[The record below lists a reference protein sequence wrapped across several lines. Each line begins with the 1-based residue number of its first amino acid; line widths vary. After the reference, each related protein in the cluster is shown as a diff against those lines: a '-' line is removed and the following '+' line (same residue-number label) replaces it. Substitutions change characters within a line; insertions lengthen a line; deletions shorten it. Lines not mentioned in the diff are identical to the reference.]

1 MVASPLATGGDPAP
15 RRGQDSEKST
25 VAAQNPGPG
34 SDGAA
39 PREEATPWSPAW
51 AVATLSPARRP
62 PLSARPSAPKPRATG
77 PLPEVMR
84 WGDFL
89 TRHAPLWRV
98 LTGLAKVA
106 RTDLNVLLAGETGTG
121 KEVLA
126 RSIHQES
133 RRRSGPLVAM
143 NCGAISKRLFESTFF
158 GYERGAF
165 TGAVAEGRRGLLEE
179 ANGGTLFLDEI
190 GEMPLD
196 MQAGLLRVLESKSF
210 RPVGSEREV
219 VVDCRV
225 VAATIRPLQ
234 DLMEQGTFR
243 SDLYYRLAG
252 ARFTILPLRE
262 RREDIFPL
270 AEQFVQAFCAQYALP
285 EKTISPE
292 AMKALEH
299 YDWPGN
305 GRELRNVLEAAVV
318 CSSGEIGLADLPGE
332 VAVGRSDAGRSPGC
346 RPGKEEGR
354 TNGRRGTRHT
364 VREQERDLI
373 LRALARYGKVGRV
386 AEALGI
392 SRSTLYRRFETLGI
406 DHRMVSAGHKE
417 SSTGGRRGGATEET

>member
-1 MVASPLATGGDPAP
+1 MIASLATGGDPAR
-15 RRGQDSEKST
+15 RRGQDSEKLT
-25 VAAQNPGPG
+25 VAEPSPGPVFA
-34 SDGAA
+34 SAA
-39 PREEATPWSPAW
+39 PRKEATPWSPAC
-51 AVATLSPARRP
+51 AASALAPARRP
-62 PLSARPSAPKPRATG
+62 PLSARASAPKPRASG

-89 TRHAPLWRV
+89 TRNAPLWKV

-225 VAATIRPLQ
+225 VAATIRPVQ
-234 DLMEQGTFR
+234 DLVEQGTFR

-252 ARFTILPLRE
+252 ARFTIPPLRE
-262 RREDIFPL
+262 RREDILPL
-270 AEQFVQAFCAQYALP
+270 AEQFVQAFCTQYDLP
-285 EKTISPE
+285 EKISPE

-332 VAVGRSDAGRSPGC
+332 VAVARSDAGRSPGC

-354 TNGRRGTRHT
+354 TKGRRGTRHS

-417 SSTGGRRGGATEET
+417 SSTGGRRGGATEKT

>member
-1 MVASPLATGGDPAP
+1 
-15 RRGQDSEKST
+15 
-25 VAAQNPGPG
+25 
-34 SDGAA
+34 
-39 PREEATPWSPAW
+39 
-51 AVATLSPARRP
+51 
-62 PLSARPSAPKPRATG
+62 
-77 PLPEVMR
+77 MR

-133 RRRSGPLVAM
+133 PRRSGPLVAM

-165 TGAVAEGRRGLLEE
+165 TGAVAEGRRGLLEG

-196 MQAGLLRVLESKSF
+196 MQAGLLRVLEAKSF

-219 VVDCRV
+219 AVDCRV

-234 DLMEQGTFR
+234 ELVEQGTFR

-252 ARFTILPLRE
+252 ARFTIPPLRE

-270 AEQFVQAFCAQYALP
+270 AEQFAQAFCAQYDLP

-305 GRELRNVLEAAVV
+305 ARELRNVLEAAVV
-318 CSSGEIGLADLPGE
+318 CSTGEIGLADLPGE
-332 VAVGRSDAGRSPGC
+332 VAVARPEAGRSPCC

-354 TNGRRGTRHT
+354 TNSRRGNRHSL
-364 VREQERDLI
+364 REQERDLI

-406 DHRMVSAGHKE
+406 DHRLLSAGHKD
-417 SSTGGRRGGATEET
+417 SPTGGRRGGAAEGT